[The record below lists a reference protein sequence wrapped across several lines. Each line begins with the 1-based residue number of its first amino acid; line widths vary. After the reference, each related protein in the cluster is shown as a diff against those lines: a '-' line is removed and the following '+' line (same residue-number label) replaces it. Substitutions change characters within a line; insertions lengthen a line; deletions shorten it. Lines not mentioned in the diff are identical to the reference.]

1 VTASTGSDDTFQ
13 VQRLK
18 SRALSRA
25 SRTLCDCNA
34 TFANM
39 IIVDWAGIRRPQQPT
54 CVDLNTMCTAERIP
68 NRLKMPS
75 DLGLDRGRRRP
86 VVESYAAS

>member
-13 VQRLK
+13 AQRLK

-39 IIVDWAGIRRPQQPT
+39 IIVGCAGIRSLPRT
-54 CVDLNTMCTAERIP
+54 CVNLNTVCAAERIP
-68 NRLKMPS
+68 NRLKIS
-75 DLGLDRGRRRP
+75 LDFGLDRCRRRP
-86 VVESYAAS
+86 IVGSYAAS